1 MEDSIKVFINK
12 QIQTEFT
19 QLKVEQDVKW
29 KKFTE
34 DILKE
39 LEPPFS
45 LSQAMNWLFGFIG
58 VLVVVISFVLLMRFD
73 IDRVRDD
80 FNTHERVK
88 EEEAKEFK
96 VQIEK
101 ILTLSTE
108 TNNTVIELKTI
119 NNLQQDKKSQMKR
132 TEEFFQK

>member
-19 QLKVEQDVKW
+19 QLRVEQDVKW
-29 KKFTE
+29 KEFTE

-58 VLVVVISFVLLMRFD
+58 VLVVVISFVLMMRFD

-80 FNTHERVK
+80 FNIHEKVK
-88 EEEAKEFK
+88 AEEAKEFK

-119 NNLQQDKKSQMKR
+119 NSM
-132 TEEFFQK
+132 QKERKNN